1 MIEVRIDEKVFTLPG
16 DWEEVTF
23 KRFIGLI
30 SIQEDGM
37 NSELEIFVK
46 ALTALSG
53 DLSFGAYLNK
63 MSIDDFNNLKE
74 YFNWITEEFDS
85 KKYKSETNLFD
96 IDGQKWKIKD
106 NFSKLSVG
114 EMVSLELMLKD
125 KKMDLTPYEIAFG
138 VLFRRIDAQGNEVA
152 FNADDMVNIILN
164 YSDDIYVTDVISK
177 LDFFLSGENAS
188 TTKNS
193 AVSFQVLEK
202 KTSTLGCQTKKLPS
216 TRQKKKKN

>member
-1 MIEVRIDEKVFTLPG
+1 MIEVRIENKVFELPS

-23 KRFIGLI
+23 KRFIGLT

-53 DLSFGAYLNK
+53 DKSFSNYLNK
-63 MSIDDFNNLKE
+63 MSIDDFNTLKD
-74 YFNWITEEFDS
+74 YFNWIAEDFDS
-85 KKYKSETNLFD
+85 QKYKSETNIFE
-96 IDGQKWKIKD
+96 IHGEKWKLKD
-106 NFSKLSVG
+106 NFNKLSVG

-125 KKMDLTPYEIAFG
+125 KKMDLSPYEIAFG
-138 VLFRRIDAQGNEVA
+138 ILFRRVDDQGNEVA
-152 FNADDMVNIILN
+152 FNVDDMIKIILN
-164 YSDDIYVTDVISK
+164 YSDEIYVTDVISK

-188 TTKNS
+188 TTKSS

-202 KTSTLGCQTKKLPS
+202 KTSTLGCQTKKLPN